1 MKKLIKI
8 DNIMYRVK
16 DLDASVKFYS
26 EALGLKQVW
35 RDDEHQMIGFVFPES
50 DSEIVIHTNTD
61 IPNPDF
67 SFLVENVEEFV
78 KEFRNKGYKVLRDP
92 FDVRPGRFAVLSDL
106 DGNLINI
113 IDLTKFGNKPKYDKN
128 K

>member
-1 MKKLIKI
+1 
-8 DNIMYRVK
+8 MYRVK
-16 DLDASVKFYS
+16 DLDASAKFYA
-26 EALGLKQVW
+26 EVLGLKQGW

-50 DSEIVIHTNTD
+50 DSEIVIHTLSD

-78 KEFRNKGYKVLRDP
+78 KEFRDKGYAVYKKP
-92 FDVRPGRFAVLSDL
+92 FDVRPGKFAVLSDL

-113 IDLTKFGNKPKYDKN
+113 IDLTKFGGKPKYD
-128 K
+128 